1 MKRPF
6 PDHRAADAERRQHIG
21 LFRYGVIADL
31 IHLERGERGLYAKL
45 REKARQERDIPGSL
59 RRKVEAETI
68 RGWLADYR
76 RGGFEALVPKARS
89 DSGSARAIPQE
100 IADRLCEVKEQHPD
114 YSVTL
119 VIEALKTAVPELPEG
134 VVLAPSTVHRLLSRA
149 GLMAKKPSEPTTK
162 DRRRFAFEKA
172 GELWMSDVMHGP
184 AISVSGRQRKA
195 YLVALIDD
203 ATRLVPYAAFL
214 LAESVVAFL
223 TVLEQ
228 AIRRRGIPKRL
239 YVDNGA
245 AFRAQH
251 LSLVCAKLGI
261 TLIHARPYQ
270 PQGKGKMERWF
281 RTVRLQLLPTLQ
293 PEDKT
298 SLEALNRRLWAWVEG
313 EYHRSPHRGLEGDTP
328 ADRWAACSEE
338 VRLPDGDTSELF
350 LFEQKRRVQAD
361 RTVSLDGVA
370 YEVDATLIGET
381 VTLRYDPA
389 RPREQRSVQVWHQ
402 GKRIELAR
410 RVDAYAN
417 CFVRRD
423 HATKTLHPAAAE
435 PSEAASPSAAPS
447 IPVGLRLRD
456 FDAQEAEHRRAEDDE
471 EGVF

>member
-6 PDHRAADAERRQHIG
+6 PDHEAAEAERRQQVG

-31 IHLERGERGLYAKL
+31 IHIERGQRGLYAKL
-45 REKARQERDIPGSL
+45 REKAAREWDIPSSR
-59 RRKVEAETI
+59 RRKVEVETL

-76 RGGFEALVPKARS
+76 RGGFEALVPKARG
-89 DSGSARAIPQE
+89 DRGAARAIPQE
-100 IADRLCEVKEQHPD
+100 IADRLCEVKEQHRD

-119 VIEALKTAVPELPEG
+119 VIEEVKAAVGQLPEG

-149 GLMAKKPSEPTTK
+149 GLMEKKPSEPSTK

-203 ATRLVPYAAFL
+203 ATRLVPFAAFL
-214 LAESVVAFL
+214 LAENVVAFL

-245 AFRAQH
+245 AFRAHH

-328 ADRWAACSEE
+328 ADRWAACSDE
-338 VRLPDGDTSELF
+338 VRLPSGDLSELF

-361 RTVSLDGVA
+361 RTVSLDSVA
-370 YEVDATLIGET
+370 YEVDATLVGET

-389 RPREQRSVQVWHQ
+389 RPREQRNVQVWHQ

-410 RVDAYAN
+410 RVNAYAN

-423 HATKTLHPAAAE
+423 HATKTLHPTAADS
-435 PSEAASPSAAPS
+435 SEVAPPSAAPS
-447 IPVGLRLRD
+447 IPAGLRLRD
-456 FDAQEAEHRRAEDDE
+456 FDVQELEHRRPDDE
-471 EGVF
+471 EGIF

>member
-6 PDHRAADAERRQHIG
+6 PDHEAADAERRKQVG

-31 IHLERGERGLYAKL
+31 IHLERGQRGLYAKL
-45 REKARQERDIPGSL
+45 REKAAREWDIPSS
-59 RRKVEAETI
+59 RRRRVEVETL

-76 RGGFEALVPKARS
+76 RGGFEALVPKARG
-89 DSGSARAIPQE
+89 DRGAARAIPQE
-100 IADRLCEVKEQHPD
+100 IADRLCEVKEQHRD

-119 VIEALKTAVPELPEG
+119 VIEEVKAAMGELPEG

-149 GLMAKKPSEPTTK
+149 GLMEKKPSEPSTK

-172 GELWMSDVMHGP
+172 CELWMSDVMHGP
-184 AISVSGRQRKA
+184 AISVSGRQRKV

-203 ATRLVPYAAFL
+203 ATRLVPFAAFL
-214 LAESVVAFL
+214 LAENVVAFL

-281 RTVRLQLLPTLQ
+281 RTARLQLLPTLQ

-298 SLEALNRRLWAWVEG
+298 SLEALNRRLWSWVEG

-328 ADRWAACSEE
+328 ADRWAACSDD
-338 VRLPDGDTSELF
+338 VRLPSGDLSELF

-361 RTVSLDGVA
+361 RTVSLDSVA
-370 YEVDATLIGET
+370 YEVDATLVGET

-389 RPREQRSVQVWHQ
+389 RPREQRTVQVWHQ

-410 RVDAYAN
+410 RVDVYAN

-423 HATKTLHPAAAE
+423 HATKTLHPAAADS
-435 PSEAASPSAAPS
+435 SEVALSAAPS
-447 IPVGLRLRD
+447 IPAGLRLRD
-456 FDAQEAEHRRAEDDE
+456 FDVQEQEHRRLEDE
-471 EGVF
+471 EGIF

>member
-6 PDHRAADAERRQHIG
+6 PDHEAGDAERRKQVG

-31 IHLERGERGLYAKL
+31 VHLERGQRGLYAKL
-45 REKARQERDIPGSL
+45 REKAAREWDIPSS
-59 RRKVEAETI
+59 RRRRVEVETL

-76 RGGFEALVPKARS
+76 RGGFEALVPKARG
-89 DSGSARAIPQE
+89 DRGAARAIPQE
-100 IADRLCEVKEQHPD
+100 LADRLCEVKEQHRD

-119 VIEALKTAVPELPEG
+119 VIEEVKAAVGELPEG

-149 GLMAKKPSEPTTK
+149 GLMEKKPSEPSTK

-184 AISVSGRQRKA
+184 AISVSGRQRKV

-203 ATRLVPYAAFL
+203 ATRLVPFAAFL
-214 LAESVVAFL
+214 LAENAVAFL
-223 TVLEQ
+223 AVLEQ

-313 EYHRSPHRGLEGDTP
+313 EYHRSPHRGLEGDAP
-328 ADRWAACSEE
+328 ADRWAACSED
-338 VRLPDGDTSELF
+338 VRLPSGDLSELF
-350 LFEQKRRVQAD
+350 LFEQRRRVQAD
-361 RTVSLDGVA
+361 RTVSLDSVA
-370 YEVDATLIGET
+370 YEVDATLVGET

-389 RPREQRSVQVWHQ
+389 RPREQRNVQVWHQ

-423 HATKTLHPAAAE
+423 HATKTLHPAAADS
-435 PSEAASPSAAPS
+435 SEAAPLSAAPS
-447 IPVGLRLRD
+447 IPAGLRLRD
-456 FDAQEAEHRRAEDDE
+456 FDVQAAEHRRLDDE
-471 EGVF
+471 EGIS

>member
-6 PDHRAADAERRQHIG
+6 PDHETTDAERRKQVG

-31 IHLERGERGLYAKL
+31 IHLERGQRGLYAKL
-45 REKARQERDIPGSL
+45 REKASQEWDIPYSL

-68 RGWLADYR
+68 RGWLASYR
-76 RGGFEALVPKARS
+76 RGGFDALVPKARR

-100 IADRLCEVKEQHPD
+100 IVDRLCEAKEQHPD

-119 VIEALKTAVPELPEG
+119 VIEQVKASLSELPEG
-134 VVLAPSTVHRLLSRA
+134 VVLAASTVHRLLSRA
-149 GLMAKKPSEPTTK
+149 GLMQKKPTEPTSK
-162 DRRRFAFEKA
+162 DRRRFAFDKA

-184 AISVSGRQRKA
+184 SVSVLGRQRKA
-195 YLVALIDD
+195 YLLALIDD
-203 ATRLVPYAAFL
+203 ATRLVPYAAFGL
-214 LAESVVAFL
+214 TENATAFL

-251 LSLVCAKLGI
+251 LALVCAKLGI

-298 SLEALNRRLWAWVEG
+298 SLEAINRRLWAWVEG
-313 EYHRSPHRGLEGDTP
+313 EYHRNPHRGLDGDTP
-328 ADRWAACSEE
+328 ADRWARCSDD
-338 VRLPDGDTSELF
+338 VRLAEGDTSDLF

-361 RTVSLDGVA
+361 RTVSLDSVA
-370 YEVDATLIGET
+370 YEVDATLVGET

-389 RPREQRSVQVWHQ
+389 RPREQRSVQVWHR
-402 GKRIELAR
+402 GRRVELAR
-410 RVDAYAN
+410 RVDVYAN

-423 HATKTLHPAAAE
+423 HTTKALQ
-435 PSEAASPSAAPS
+435 PSAPAPS
-447 IPVGLRLRD
+447 IPAGLCMRD
-456 FDAQEAEHRRAEDDE
+456 FDAHAPEHGHPEADE